1 MRTSRFNLLLIV
13 MLLGGAGF
21 ATIGCEANVHDNTA
35 DVHDNP
41 INAKIDANF
50 DFNIDSDAEDVKPGD
65 SVMVS
70 MDAKGVVLVDP
81 DQTPSADDKARACY
95 FKVFL
100 DDADSDPIVVT
111 ASASVSVKIPA
122 DTKEGDHKLLC
133 RLFKHDGGEAIG
145 DTKEISIKVKASAS
159 VSEGTAGSA
168 AGMAGSGGTDTM
180 K

>member
-21 ATIGCEANVHDNTA
+21 ATMGCEANVHDNTA

-41 INAKIDANF
+41 INADIDASF
-50 DFNIDSDAEDVKPGD
+50 DFDIDSDADDVKAGD

-70 MDAKGVVLVDP
+70 MEAKGVVLVGP
-81 DQTPSADDKARACY
+81 DEQPSSDDDKARAAY
-95 FKVFL
+95 FKIFL
-100 DDADSDPIVVT
+100 DSEDSSPILVT

-122 DTKEGDHKLLC
+122 DTKEGDHKLIC
-133 RLFKHDGGEAIG
+133 RLFKHEGGEAIG
-145 DTKEISIKVKASAS
+145 ETKTVSIKVKASAT
-159 VSEGTAGSA
+159 VTEGT
-168 AGMAGSGGTDTM
+168 AGSGGTDTM